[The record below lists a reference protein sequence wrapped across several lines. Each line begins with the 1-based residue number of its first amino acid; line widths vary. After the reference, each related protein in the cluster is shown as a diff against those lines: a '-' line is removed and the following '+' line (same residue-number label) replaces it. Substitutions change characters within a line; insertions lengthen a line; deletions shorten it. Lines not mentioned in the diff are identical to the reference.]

1 MSTQTIYLDHQA
13 STPLHPDSL
22 AAMQLSFLEH
32 IANPHS
38 SDHVLGWSAADAVE
52 DARHAVADAIRADPD
67 EVYFTSGATEADN
80 IALLGSTARDPARK
94 RLVVGAIEHKAV
106 LGPSREVVRRGGELL
121 LAPCDPDGVIDLE
134 AIGEMIDR
142 TTRLVSVMLVNNEL
156 GTVQPIARIAEMCRS
171 AGALLHVDA
180 AQALAWMP
188 IDAFE
193 LGADMVSL
201 SAHKMGGPK
210 GIGALFV
217 RRAIRECLEPL
228 FFGGE
233 QEDGL
238 RPGTLP
244 VPLCV
249 GFGAACRAV
258 PSTGEVEC
266 WRSRTLAFERRL
278 TVSLPDAFVN
288 GAGAERHPGSISL
301 TLPGRDA
308 EAIIARLQSKVAVS
322 RGSAC
327 TSGTVEPSHVL
338 QAIGLTPS
346 ECAATIRI
354 SPGRFTSEEELHEA
368 HELIV
373 AAAQGALDLEM
384 SRISEDAAT
393 AS

>member
-1 MSTQTIYLDHQA
+1 MSKKTIYLDHQA
-13 STPLHPDSL
+13 STPLHPESL
-22 AAMQLSFLEH
+22 AAMQLSFIEH
-32 IANPHS
+32 MANPHS
-38 SDHVLGWSAADAVE
+38 TDHVLGWMAADAVE
-52 DARHAVADAIRADPD
+52 EARCAVADAIGADPD
-67 EVYFTSGATEADN
+67 EVYFTSGATEAN
-80 IALLGSTARDPARK
+80 NVALLGLTAVDPGRK
-94 RLVVGAIEHKAV
+94 RFVVSDIEHKAV
-106 LGPSREVVRRGGELL
+106 LGPAREVVRRGGELI
-121 LAPCDPDGVIDLE
+121 LAPSGPEGIIDIETVGSLIDGN
-134 AIGEMIDR
+134 
-142 TTRLVSVMLVNNEL
+142 TRLVSVMLVNNEI
-156 GTVQPIARIAEMCRS
+156 GTVQPVAKVAEMCRS
-171 AGALLHVDA
+171 TGAILHVDA

-188 IDAFE
+188 IDVLK

-217 RRAIRECLEPL
+217 RRDVRQRLEPL

-249 GFGAACRAV
+249 GFGAACHAL
-258 PSTGEVEC
+258 PDPEEVER
-266 WRSRTLAFERRL
+266 WRERTLAFERQL
-278 TVSLPDAFVN
+278 TASLPGAFVN

-308 EAIIARLQSKVAVS
+308 DLIIAGLQSRVSVS

-338 QAIGLTPS
+338 QAIGLTSS

-354 SPGRFTSEEELHEA
+354 SPGRFTSEEELFEA
-368 HELIV
+368 HDLIV
-373 AAAQGALDLEM
+373 AAARQAVH
-384 SRISEDAAT
+384 SS
-393 AS
+393 